1 LSRGR
6 QVDPGADPSPSSCA
20 SRTVALA
27 LIFASMLA
35 RNPALTITQTRTDPK
50 SARRPPEQVDAIT
63 FKSFMESPVSSDGAL
78 TELTSALTN
87 KLQPTS
93 QCLKN
98 ISLCGLSAPRRKQ

>member
-1 LSRGR
+1 MAGKSTLAQTQALVLAPLGSR
-6 QVDPGADPSPSSCA
+6 A
-20 SRTVALA
+20 VALA

-35 RNPALTITQTRTDPK
+35 CNPTLTMTETRTDPK

-63 FKSFMESPVSSDGAL
+63 FKSFMESPQSSDGVL
-78 TELTSALTN
+78 KELTIELTN

-98 ISLCGLSAPRRKQ
+98 LSLCGLSAPRRKQ